1 MSSLDKV
8 DIQSWRRNIP
18 DRPASRPLPSPQGT
32 PIPSRASSPGGVPLR
47 TVKSAASLSTLA
59 RPAVARLSSFLST
72 GGRSGSSNGSPS
84 KASSVWNGDD
94 DWLGFNRTDVTYNPD
109 LDEMADQL
117 LRIGMNLGNRGLGVE
132 HTGLLMHV
140 LEGYRKN
147 MAKIQGLNEE
157 LGREKKKSSDIMLAY
172 EAAILS
178 WEEEK
183 LVWEREVKRLEKL
196 IADGNDGMEALIL
209 ARAGSLIQKEKAE
222 WEARKAELQARAE
235 ELKGREKHENKSKIL
250 GKLSATNILD
260 R

>member
-1 MSSLDKV
+1 MSSFNMV

-18 DRPASRPLPSPQGT
+18 VRPASRPSLSAQGT
-32 PIPSRASSPGGVPLR
+32 PTASRASSPGGVPLR
-47 TVKSAASLSTLA
+47 SVKSAASLSTLA

-72 GGRSGSSNGSPS
+72 GARSSSSNGSAS
-84 KASSVWNGDD
+84 KPASVWNRDE

-147 MAKIQGLNEE
+147 MTKIQNLKEE
-157 LGREKKKSSDIMLAY
+157 LGQEKKKSSDIMLAY

-183 LVWEREVKRLEKL
+183 LVWEKEAKRLEKL
-196 IADGNDGMEALIL
+196 IADGKDGMEALIL
-209 ARAGSLIQKEKAE
+209 ARAGSLIRKEKAE
-222 WEARKAELQARAE
+222 WKARKAELQARAE
-235 ELKGREKHENKSKIL
+235 ELKGHEKHEKTSKIL
-250 GKLSATNILD
+250 GTL
-260 R
+260 RY